1 MFVLIRHYKSRVLR
15 WRLGTLYVL
24 ACQVRVTLGDLG
36 VCCLSEDVSPV
47 AFRYPVFTRISGES
61 DLRRFRCLLFIRGYI
76 PSGI

>member
-1 MFVLIRHYKSRVLR
+1 MFVVYPRIYPQWH
-15 WRLGTLYVL
+15 LGILYSL
-24 ACQVRVTLGDLG
+24 AYQVRVTLGDLG